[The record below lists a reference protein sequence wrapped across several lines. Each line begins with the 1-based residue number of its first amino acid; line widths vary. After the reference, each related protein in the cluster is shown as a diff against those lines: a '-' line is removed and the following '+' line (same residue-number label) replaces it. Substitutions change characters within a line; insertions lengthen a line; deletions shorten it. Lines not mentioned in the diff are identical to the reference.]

1 MGHYTGKKHE
11 TRMSMAL
18 SAFHSKQFLALISH
32 VVDAIIVYGHIEIE
46 VSYKRLLMMLF
57 PWQPI

>member
-1 MGHYTGKKHE
+1 
-11 TRMSMAL
+11 MAL
-18 SAFHSKQFLALISH
+18 YAFHRKKFLALIFH

-57 PWQPI
+57 PWQPMRN